1 MVSPASSTRS
11 AAQATYSAYRRI
23 PIRWRLAGGSA
34 VLTLVILCGFAVI
47 VGILTTRQIR
57 NDFHD
62 QVSETATDLAR
73 QSRVVVDTKD
83 AGDGRRTVEATCD
96 TPDLKVFGSPDN
108 AAIRISTPD
117 GQYICGTSA
126 AGPDLGFPQ
135 AGAVESNGYRVESR
149 VVPVVPGNGQ
159 AILQYA
165 RPLSDVQRTA
175 SKVRLFLAFGV
186 LGGAALALLA
196 GLAVARRAMRPIAE
210 LTSTAQEIA
219 VTRDPS
225 QRVPTPVANDEIAE
239 LAETL
244 DGMLRSL
251 SDARAETEGTLDRQ
265 RAFVADASHE
275 LRTPLTS
282 VLANL
287 ELLSEHLDGDLGD
300 AADSA
305 LRSSRRMR
313 RLVADLLLLA
323 RADAGRQA
331 PRTTMD
337 LAAVV
342 TEAAAELGPVSSAHD
357 LELDVEP
364 VEVDGVRDDLLRV
377 AVNLIENAIRH
388 TPPGTHILVTL
399 RAQGGR
405 ARLVVQDD
413 GPGVPADIA
422 PRVFERFARASGD
435 HGGSSGLG
443 LAIVHAVAEAHGGSV
458 ALDAGDDGTGARFV
472 VDLPAVGAPVE
483 PVPTEIG

>member
-1 MVSPASSTRS
+1 MASPASSTRS
-11 AAQATYSAYRRI
+11 AARATYSAYRRI

-34 VLTLVILCGFAVI
+34 VLTLVILCGFAVL
-47 VGILTTRQIR
+47 VGVLTTRQIR

-62 QVSETATDLAR
+62 QVSATADELAR
-73 QSRVVVDTKD
+73 DSSVDAATQKR
-83 AGDGRRTVEATCD
+83 AGGETVLVARCN
-96 TPDLKVFGSPDN
+96 TPNLKVFGSPDN
-108 AAIRISTPD
+108 AEIRIFLQD
-117 GQYICGTSA
+117 GTQVCGTSR
-126 AGPDLGFPQ
+126 GNPDLGFPQ
-135 AGAVESNGYRVESR
+135 AGAVERGGYRIETRPIR
-149 VVPVVPGNGQ
+149 VSDGGV
-159 AILQYA
+159 AALQYA

-175 SKVRLFLAFGV
+175 SKVRVFLAFGV

-210 LTSTAQEIA
+210 LTATAREIA

-225 QRVPTPVANDEIAE
+225 QRVPLPEANDEIAE

-244 DGMLRSL
+244 DGMLGSL
-251 SDARAETEGTLDRQ
+251 ADSRAETEGMLERQ

-287 ELLSEHLDGDLGD
+287 ELLSDHLDGDLGE

-305 LRSSRRMR
+305 LRSSKRMR

-331 PRTTMD
+331 PRVPTD

-342 TEAAAELGPVSSAHD
+342 TEAAAELGPVSAGH
-357 LELDVEP
+357 DVELALES
-364 VEVDGVRDDLLRV
+364 VEVDGVRDDLHRV

-388 TPPGTHILVTL
+388 TPPGTRIRVRLAAADGH
-399 RAQGGR
+399 
-405 ARLVVQDD
+405 ARLTVQDD
-413 GPGVPADIA
+413 GPGVPPEIA
-422 PRVFERFARASGD
+422 PHVFERFARGGGD

-443 LAIVHAVAEAHGGSV
+443 LAIVAAVAEAHGGTV
-458 ALDAGDDGTGARFV
+458 ALEPGPDGRGARFV
-472 VDLPAVGAPVE
+472 VDIPSVGAAVPAVPSEA
-483 PVPTEIG
+483 